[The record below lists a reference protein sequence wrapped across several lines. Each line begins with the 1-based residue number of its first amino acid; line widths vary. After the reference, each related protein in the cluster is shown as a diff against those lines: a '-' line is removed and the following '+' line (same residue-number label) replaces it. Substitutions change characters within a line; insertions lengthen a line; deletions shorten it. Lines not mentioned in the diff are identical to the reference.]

1 MNNTEIKYEAPAIY
15 EEVIDE
21 RDIVTA
27 SPGVD
32 NDVDVGELLGGNSK
46 SISW

>member
-1 MNNTEIKYEAPAIY
+1 MNNTEIKYEAPAIH

-27 SPGVD
+27 SID
-32 NDVDVGELLGGNSK
+32 NDVDIGDLL
-46 SISW
+46 SIQW